1 MPDRHYHND
10 EIVNVETKHETS
22 DVNVKALLSFV
33 VVFII
38 FAIVTHIVLYLMFR
52 YYKGMFRGQA
62 ANAPLTAI
70 QRPAGSDVPAE
81 PRLQPFRTDKNMP
94 PTENT
99 PVIDME
105 TMRRNEDQALNNA
118 AWIDKAQGK
127 VRLPIDVAK
136 QLFVQRG
143 GQTIVSGQQTA
154 QPGQTGLSVP
164 HQAPNP

>member
-1 MPDRHYHND
+1 MPDTHTYHD
-10 EIVNVETKHETS
+10 HEIVNVETKHETS
-22 DVNVKALLSFV
+22 DVNVKALLGFV

-38 FAIVTHIVLYLMFR
+38 FAVVTHIVLYLMFR
-52 YYKGMFRGQA
+52 YYKGLFRGQS

-70 QRPAGSDVPAE
+70 QRPAGSDVPPE
-81 PRLQPFRTDKNMP
+81 PRLQPFKTGAVP

-105 TMRRNEDQALNNA
+105 TMRRNEDAALNNA

-136 QLFVQRG
+136 QLVVQRL
-143 GQTIVSGQQTA
+143 A
-154 QPGQTGLSVP
+154 VP
-164 HQAPNP
+164 QGTPKP